1 MFRSVFKT
9 GIRGIYS
16 VSDNLS
22 FHTDG
27 WSVYPAK
34 HKLTGK
40 AVSVFIFDKLKFES
54 QVNRLCSQSPNT
66 KNPKLIISECYEL
79 LKYEVSELTKL
90 KHPQILTIIEVLEET
105 KLKFL
110 FVSEPILANLSTL
123 ELNTEDELS
132 ITKGLL
138 EISKGL
144 QFLHNFC
151 SIVHLNLQPQSV
163 FVNAQGDW
171 KLAGF
176 KFLQNLNDISSLERE
191 NFYIMN
197 NSSVVPFANLNMNFT
212 APELIVDST
221 GLKLGTANDMWSLG
235 LLIFYLYNKGDYLID
250 CFDNNSP
257 SDFKEEFRKFQM
269 KFYNHRPSEL
279 RYLLKQVPESLW
291 LIITQ
296 LLARYPNDR
305 ISIDQ
310 FIDSDYFNG
319 SLIKMMWFIDE
330 FSTKAID
337 DKLVF
342 LEGLL
347 KQTDDLLSKLP
358 KNFKNSKL
366 LPLLV
371 EVITNELNLLSN
383 TKLTTDTDKLLS
395 ASLLV
400 VLRIGQDLSS
410 LSFQDR
416 IYEPLLNVT
425 KFRKSD
431 GSPFSKLFK
440 ISVNIRLAIVKNL
453 DMLLKKLQP
462 KQVTEIVKQLA
473 NSCLTFAPS
482 EVDLQANQIQL
493 QDLFLNSLELVA
505 DTLDFPYMKN
515 TLFPLLCQV
524 FKTTTVLSTKL
535 QTLITFQMLIDK
547 KAIDRII
554 VNEQLLPVLEN
565 LKSRDKRIIIR
576 VLQFFAQLIQ
586 SDHIALDLEVLVDR
600 VLVQCLRLSFGCNE
614 CSKQEFNEFMGFISR
629 IQNSLT
635 ERKLATLSDGASIHS
650 TSFDSI
656 INTPLLRH
664 GGKEEITKTPL
675 LKPMAPS
682 KDNHVKPHSPKNGV
696 ELRLKVKPL
705 TLKPQKAPL
714 TFGATNVRT
723 NANNT
728 SLVSHLRSQKQLSDE
743 DEEFDDFQGSIQ
755 VDASANGNS
764 IDWSST
770 RHRPDPTAFPSHGQ
784 VLQPNSASSQ
794 ATAKVNY
801 PPGFDANLV
810 LTPKSTSSAQQLK
823 VANTNDFLDFL

>member
-1 MFRSVFKT
+1 MFKSVFKT
-9 GIRGIYS
+9 GIRGIYN

-22 FHTDG
+22 FYTDG

-34 HKLTGK
+34 HKLSGK
-40 AVSVFIFDKLKFES
+40 AVSVFIFDKVKFES
-54 QVNRLCSQSPNT
+54 LVNRLCSQSPNT

-110 FVSEPILANLSTL
+110 FVSEPVLANLSTL
-123 ELNTEDELS
+123 ELSTEDELS

-163 FVNAQGDW
+163 FVNALGDW

-235 LLIFYLYNKGDYLID
+235 LIIFYLYNKGDFLID

-269 KFYNHRPSEL
+269 KFYNHHPSEL

-305 ISIDQ
+305 ISVDQ

-330 FSTKAID
+330 FSTKTID
-337 DKLVF
+337 DKLIF

-358 KNFKNSKL
+358 RNFKNSKL

-371 EVITNELNLLSN
+371 DLITNELNLLSN

-425 KFRKSD
+425 KSKKSD
-431 GSPFSKLFK
+431 ASPFSKLSK
-440 ISVNIRLAIVKNL
+440 TSVNIRLAIVNNL
-453 DMLLKKLQP
+453 DMLLKKLQL

-535 QTLITFQMLIDK
+535 QTLITFQMLINM
-547 KAIDRII
+547 KAIDRVI

-586 SDHIALDLEVLVDR
+586 SDHIALDLDVLVER

-614 CSKQEFNEFMGFISR
+614 CSKPEFNEFMGYISR
-629 IQNSLT
+629 IQKSLT
-635 ERKLATLSDGASIHS
+635 ERKLATLSDGSSTHS

-682 KDNHVKPHSPKNGV
+682 KDNHPKPVPPKKGV
-696 ELRLKVKPL
+696 EIRLKAKPL

-714 TFGATNVRT
+714 TFGATNIRT
-723 NANNT
+723 NTNNS
-728 SLVSHLRSQKQLSDE
+728 SLVSNLRSQKYVSDE
-743 DEEFDDFQGSIQ
+743 DDEFDEFQGSIQ
-755 VDASANGNS
+755 TDASANGNS
-764 IDWSST
+764 IDWSSA
-770 RHRPDPTAFPSHGQ
+770 RHRPDPTAFSSHGQ
-784 VLQPNSASSQ
+784 VLQSNSSSSQ

-801 PPGFDANLV
+801 PPGFDASLV
-810 LTPKSTSSAQQLK
+810 LTPNSTGSAQQLM
-823 VANTNDFLDFL
+823 ANPNDFLDFL